1 MCWQL
6 GQAQTPETAS
16 STKAA
21 AIVIGRLAA
30 AFLSRMAPPFRAGDV
45 LGSLRIMTVTV
56 VDAGPR
62 KISRAAE
69 VNAPA
74 GEIFEI
80 VADPRRHGELDGSGT
95 VMDTV
100 AGPRRLSD
108 GARFSVR
115 MRQYGV
121 PYRITS
127 QVTDF
132 AEGRVVEW
140 RHPLGHR
147 WRWELAPV
155 SDRATVVTETFD
167 YSQVGAAKASGL
179 RLFGSLKQNAAG
191 IEATLRP
198 LQARYPGS

>member
-1 MCWQL
+1 V
-6 GQAQTPETAS
+6 T
-16 STKAA
+16 
-21 AIVIGRLAA
+21 
-30 AFLSRMAPPFRAGDV
+30 
-45 LGSLRIMTVTV
+45 GSLGIITVTV

-74 GEIFEI
+74 DEIFEI
-80 VADPRRHGELDGSGT
+80 VADPGRHGELDGSGT
-95 VMDTV
+95 VMSTV
-100 AGPRRLSD
+100 AGPRRLSQ

-140 RHPLGHR
+140 RHPLDHR

-167 YSQVGAAKASGL
+167 YSQVSAVKASGL
-179 RLFGSLKQNAAG
+179 RLFGSLQQNAAG
-191 IEATLRP
+191 IEATLRQ
-198 LQARYPGS
+198 LQARYPGA